1 MYSNKNLL
9 KENSFSM
16 LKGKFENF
24 QKASEVI
31 FWKVI
36 RKCSTFYISLV
47 SVCVCVCVYMNKEN
61 DVFG

>member
-1 MYSNKNLL
+1 
-9 KENSFSM
+9 M
-16 LKGKFENF
+16 LKDKTENF

-47 SVCVCVCVYMNKEN
+47 SVCVVCVHMNKEN
-61 DVFG
+61 GVFG